1 MRLTFNNIGF
11 ISIDEEPKGKI
22 MAKIAK
28 SIHLEAVEIAQ
39 IDAMADKIGHGAT
52 FSSMAR
58 QLIIEGI
65 AARSMPEKVK
75 AAPD

>member
-1 MRLTFNNIGF
+1 
-11 ISIDEEPKGKI
+11 